1 MTKFVMP
8 ILMILSFN
16 AAADSNQYITL
27 QSTTSTENSGLYD
40 FLLPSFTKESGI
52 KVRVVAVGTGQALRN
67 AANGDGDILITH
79 AREAEEEFVRSGYGL
94 KRRDLMFN
102 DFLIVGPPGASEE
115 KSTQRD
121 PVAFLKNVAERER
134 IFVSRGDDSG
144 THKKELELW
153 DKADVDVV
161 AASGLWYRETG
172 TGMGATLNIAVGMG
186 AFTLTDRG
194 TWISFKNKSNFQIIV
209 EGVDILHN
217 QYGVVVA
224 TSKNLDG
231 SKKKDAI
238 KFCNWLL
245 SEAGR
250 AQINSFTINGEQ
262 LFYANGDGS
271 NCD

>member
-1 MTKFVMP
+1 
-8 ILMILSFN
+8 MILLIIPVSVMS
-16 AAADSNQYITL
+16 DSNQFITL

-40 FLLPSFTKESGI
+40 FLLPAFTEESGI

-67 AANGDGDILITH
+67 ARNGDGDILITH
-79 AREAEEEFVRSGYGL
+79 AREAEEQFVRSGFGL

-102 DFLIVGPPGASEE
+102 DFVIVGPPEALAD
-115 KSTQRD
+115 TQKKQD
-121 PVAFLKNVAERER
+121 PVAFFKGVAEKEK

-153 DKADVDVV
+153 SRADVDVV

-172 TGMGATLNIAVGMG
+172 TGMGATLNIAIGMG
-186 AFTLTDRG
+186 AVTLTDRG

-209 EGVDILHN
+209 EGADILHN

-224 TSKNLDG
+224 SPENQELAKRQN
-231 SKKKDAI
+231 AI
-238 KFCNWLL
+238 VFCNWLL

-250 AQINSFTINGEQ
+250 AQINSFSISGEQ

-271 NCD
+271 ACE